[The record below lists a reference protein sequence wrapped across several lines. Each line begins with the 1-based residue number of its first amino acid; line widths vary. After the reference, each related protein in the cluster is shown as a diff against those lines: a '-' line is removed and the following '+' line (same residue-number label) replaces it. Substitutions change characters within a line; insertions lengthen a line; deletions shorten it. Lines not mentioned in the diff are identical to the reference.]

1 MAVTKIHRT
10 SRITLYVSML
20 ITIVVM
26 AVFFIGGQV
35 PEDQKIVA
43 GESQPKFTD
52 ILLYWMY
59 VLLIVTVVVW
69 ILFAIAG
76 FFRKLKDN
84 PKKGFSSLF
93 GLLAFGG
100 LLLVTYLMGSGE
112 ILNIP
117 GYSGTENVPGV
128 LKRTD
133 MWLYSCYALLVVTL
147 LSIIILPIFKIKK

>member
-10 SRITLYVSML
+10 SRTALYISMF

-43 GESQPKFTD
+43 GESQPRFTD

-59 VLLIVTVVVW
+59 VLLLVTVVVW
-69 ILFAIAG
+69 LLFAIVS
-76 FFRKLKDN
+76 FFRNLKET
-84 PKKGFSSLF
+84 PKKAMGSLVA
-93 GLLAFGG
+93 LLAFGG

-112 ILNIP
+112 VLNIP
-117 GYSGTENVPGV
+117 GYTGSENVPGV
-128 LKRTD
+128 LKTTD
-133 MWLYSCYALLVVTL
+133 MWLYSCYALLVVTI
-147 LSIIILPIFKIKK
+147 LSIIILPIFRIRK